1 MKIYFYSKKEE
12 DNKEQRAAH
21 EIIFKFL
28 NDNGLTVFSNL
39 LDKAGTEPQV
49 SLENMNGL
57 IIEGKGSAAE
67 AGYLIALSLSQN
79 RPLLYLLPKGKELP
93 EQLRPLLNNDK
104 LKKLFLFKYYSNRIL
119 WNILVDYL
127 DIIET
132 GELRREAPTVKFTL
146 RFTPRVDRYLNWKSK
161 RIKIPK
167 TDFLRKLV
175 DDLIKSDEEYQ
186 GQLRKGKKV
195 D

>member
-12 DNKEQRAAH
+12 GGAEQQAAH
-21 EIIFKFL
+21 EMIFKFL

-167 TDFLRKLV
+167 ADFLRKLV

>member
-12 DNKEQRAAH
+12 GGAEQQAAH
-21 EIIFKFL
+21 EMIFKFL

-39 LDKAGTEPQV
+39 LDRAGLEPQI

-79 RPLLYLLPKGKELP
+79 RPLLYLLPKGRELP

-104 LKKLFLFKYYSNRIL
+104 LKKLFLFKYYSNRVL

-132 GELRREAPTVKFTL
+132 GELRREAPIVKFTL

-161 RIKIPK
+161 RIKMPK
-167 TDFLRKLV
+167 ADFLRKLV
-175 DDLIKSDEEYQ
+175 DDLIKNDEEYQ
-186 GQLRKGKKV
+186 SQLRKGKKV
-195 D
+195 E

>member
-12 DNKEQRAAH
+12 GGAEQQAAH
-21 EIIFKFL
+21 EMIFKFL

-39 LDKAGTEPQV
+39 LDRAGLEPQI

-79 RPLLYLLPKGKELP
+79 RPLLYLLPKGRELP

-104 LKKLFLFKYYSNRIL
+104 LKKLFLFKYYSNRVL

-132 GELRREAPTVKFTL
+132 GELRREAPIVKFTL

-161 RIKIPK
+161 KIKISK
-167 TDFLRKLV
+167 ADFLRKLV

-186 GQLRKGKKV
+186 SQLRKGKKV
-195 D
+195 E

>member
-1 MKIYFYSKKEE
+1 MKIYFYSKKE
-12 DNKEQRAAH
+12 DGNVEQQATH
-21 EIIFKFL
+21 EMIFKFL
-28 NDNGLTVFSNL
+28 NDNGLTIFSNL
-39 LDKAGTEPQV
+39 LDKAGAGPQN

-57 IIEGKGSAAE
+57 IIEGKGSASE

-104 LKKLFLFKYYSNRIL
+104 LKKLFFFKYYSNRIL

-161 RIKIPK
+161 RIKMSK
-167 TDFLRKLV
+167 ADFLRKLV
-175 DDLIKSDEEYQ
+175 DDLIKTDEEYQ
-186 GQLRKGKKV
+186 NQLRKGK
-195 D
+195 

>member
-1 MKIYFYSKKEE
+1 MKIYFYSKKE
-12 DNKEQRAAH
+12 DGNADQQVAH
-21 EIIFKFL
+21 EMIFKFL
-28 NDNGLTVFSNL
+28 NDNGLIVLSNL
-39 LDKAGTEPQV
+39 IDSQTSKTDL

-57 IIEGKGSAAE
+57 IIEGKGSASE

-79 RPLLYLLPKGKELP
+79 KPLLYLLPKGKELP

-104 LKKLFLFKYYSNRIL
+104 LKKLFLFKYYSNRTL

-161 RIKIPK
+161 KIKLPK
-167 TDFLRKLV
+167 ADFLRKLV
-175 DDLIKSDEEYQ
+175 DDLIKEDEEYQ
-186 GQLRKGKKV
+186 GQLRKGK
-195 D
+195 

>member
-12 DNKEQRAAH
+12 GGAEQQAAH
-21 EIIFKFL
+21 EMIFKFL

-39 LDKAGTEPQV
+39 LDRAGLEPQI

-167 TDFLRKLV
+167 ADFLRKLV

>member
-12 DNKEQRAAH
+12 GGAEQQAAH
-21 EIIFKFL
+21 EMIFKFL
-28 NDNGLTVFSNL
+28 NDNGLIVFSNL
-39 LDKAGTEPQV
+39 LGKVGAEQQV

-79 RPLLYLLPKGKELP
+79 RPLLYLLPKGRELP

-104 LKKLFLFKYYSNRIL
+104 LKKLFLFKYYSNRVL

-161 RIKIPK
+161 KIKISK
-167 TDFLRKLV
+167 ADFLRKLV

-186 GQLRKGKKV
+186 NQLRKGKKV